1 MKKAN
6 YRLNADGTIMEYCI
20 DPFHPN
26 EPYIEIEDDVTIHPG
41 FDRVIDGKYV
51 PDGAAFQRDVER
63 REIRSNKFVRL
74 AKLKSFLA
82 NTDYEVIKFVEGEI
96 SPEEFE
102 PIKLQRKAWR
112 AEIKRLEDE
121 LGAIA

>member
-1 MKKAN
+1 VKKAN

-26 EPYIEIEDDVTIHPG
+26 EPYIEIEDDVIIHPG